1 MDFLWD
7 TNLLLHRVRQ
17 SVRFAEADNTYQF
30 QGTSNRVFL
39 SVINIGEIESIA
51 YQRNWGQGKW
61 DELSRCIQGVTLLGI
76 YEEVIHAYAKIDAYS
91 QGKFIDQPLPAGFSA
106 RNMGKNDLWLA
117 ATAHVGKFT
126 FVTTDNDFDHLNGS
140 FLHLLKV

>member
-1 MDFLWD
+1 MNFLWD
-7 TNLLLHRVRQ
+7 TNLLLHRICR
-17 SVRFAEADNTYQF
+17 STRFDEANKTYQF
-30 QGTSNRVFL
+30 QDIGNQVFL

-51 YQRNWGQGKW
+51 YQLNWGQAKW
-61 DELSRCIQGVTLLGI
+61 NELSLCIQGVSLLGI

-91 QGKFIDQPLPAGFSA
+91 QGKLAGQPLPSGLSA

-117 ATAHVGKFT
+117 ATAHVGNFA
-126 FVTTDNDFDHLNGS
+126 FVTTDHDFDHLNGT